1 MEARRVNLLAMIRRA
16 GLLSVA
22 EAWDLKGDEFLPWL
36 ADQLGVNVEIVNFGW
51 GDYGCSYLKL
61 KSLVI
66 GGP

>member
-1 MEARRVNLLAMIRRA
+1 MKRNLLKEIRRV
-16 GLLSVA
+16 GLMSLA
-22 EAWDLKGDEFLPWL
+22 EAEEIKGAGFLDWL